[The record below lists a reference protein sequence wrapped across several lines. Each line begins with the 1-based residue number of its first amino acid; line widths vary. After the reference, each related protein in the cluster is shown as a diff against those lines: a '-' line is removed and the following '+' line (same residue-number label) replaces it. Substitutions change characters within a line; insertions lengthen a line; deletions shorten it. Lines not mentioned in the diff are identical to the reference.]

1 MDYGTRYTDRA
12 EKQLAARLKKVYTE
26 AQKDLR
32 KKVAEFTEAKKKRS
46 AELLA
51 KVSEGKMTMEQYREW
66 ERGQVF
72 IGKQW
77 QKRLN
82 EMSQRLTDANKEAMR
97 IIHDQ
102 QDDVFAENGNF
113 ELYQTEMHTG
123 VSFDIYNKEAVNRLI
138 KEKPE
143 LLPRKQVNPGKDKA
157 WNQGVIA
164 NALTQSILQGE
175 SMDEVAARLARDTAS
190 SDYKAMMRYAR
201 TAMTA
206 AQNEGR
212 LDALRKTEDMGI
224 KVVKVW
230 IAVHDSRTR
239 DAHRELDNEEKP
251 VDKPFEN
258 DLGKIMC
265 PGDPTAAPGNV
276 YNCRCALGRRY
287 LEYQDKEE
295 NPDEVNGVPYEV
307 WKEGKKAEIAARNG
321 KESSHEAQREKVTGS
336 TSGIMAKTNRFNE
349 KEHEINITIK
359 KLEEEY
365 SKLYSKVIELFTQ
378 NKMEEYN
385 AVDQRMTQI
394 NGQIA
399 KLRERTTEIQADRS
413 RFLSESGEKDI
424 MSFFGKIKGKH
435 NAAIDAK
442 SVNVI
447 TGDPRT
453 QNNCAACVL
462 AYDARRRGID
472 CMARISFGTNN
483 GEIGTWWEGMKFNR
497 TARYWGTDAREEIRV
512 IANEWGEGAR
522 GLVQVDWSD
531 FSGHTFA
538 FEVINGRCTFIDPQ
552 TGEMNADEIFIGAKP
567 GSVVYAR
574 TDDKTLTKSALF
586 GLRGKDE

>member
-82 EMSQRLTDANKEAMR
+82 EMAQRLTDANKEAMR

-123 VSFDIYNKEAVNRLI
+123 VSFDIYNKESVNRLI

-251 VDKPFEN
+251 VEKPFEN
-258 DLGKIMC
+258 AFGKIMC

-307 WKEGKKAEIAARNG
+307 WKQGKKAVTKEEEKAKMRKDAENSRKGKNPYVGELTFDEKSGILYGEKILRGVGAKSRSYPTLRNPETDAQIEYVQGSRPIYPPDHTIAGKGAKNAIRDVDRLVEKYNAPADGWQKEKARYKVYDADGDEREIEVHWYQHQDVGRVEYKIKTKNG
-321 KESSHEAQREKVTGS
+321 KV
-336 TSGIMAKTNRFNE
+336 
-349 KEHEINITIK
+349 
-359 KLEEEY
+359 Y
-365 SKLYSKVIELFTQ
+365 
-378 NKMEEYN
+378 
-385 AVDQRMTQI
+385 VD
-394 NGQIA
+394 
-399 KLRERTTEIQADRS
+399 
-413 RFLSESGEKDI
+413 
-424 MSFFGKIKGKH
+424 
-435 NAAIDAK
+435 
-442 SVNVI
+442 
-447 TGDPRT
+447 
-453 QNNCAACVL
+453 
-462 AYDARRRGID
+462 
-472 CMARISFGTNN
+472 
-483 GEIGTWWEGMKFNR
+483 
-497 TARYWGTDAREEIRV
+497 
-512 IANEWGEGAR
+512 EW
-522 GLVQVDWSD
+522 
-531 FSGHTFA
+531 
-538 FEVINGRCTFIDPQ
+538 
-552 TGEMNADEIFIGAKP
+552 
-567 GSVVYAR
+567 
-574 TDDKTLTKSALF
+574 
-586 GLRGKDE
+586 